1 MKILYLIAR
10 ILLGLLFLIFG
21 SNGFLNFIPQQPM
34 PDSPASR
41 FAILLMTTHYMY
53 FVCAIMVVSA
63 ILFLIGRYVAL
74 ALVLI
79 GPVIV
84 NILLFHGLMAP
95 SAIGPG
101 AFAAVLW
108 FIIFFHV
115 RSAFA
120 GIFQAKVAS

>member
-1 MKILYLIAR
+1 MKILSLIAR

-21 SNGFLNFIPQQPM
+21 ANGFLNFIPQPPM

-63 ILFLIGRYVAL
+63 ILFLTGRYVPL

-84 NILLFHGLMAP
+84 NILLFHVLMAP
-95 SAIGPG
+95 GSIGAGALAAI
-101 AFAAVLW
+101 LW
-108 FIIFFHV
+108 FIIFFHA

>member
-1 MKILYLIAR
+1 MKILYLVAR

-21 SNGFLNFIPQQPM
+21 SNGFLNFIPQPPM
-34 PDSPASR
+34 PDSPAAR
-41 FAILLMTTHYMY
+41 FGTLLMTTHYMQ

-63 ILFLIGRYVAL
+63 ILFLIGRYVPL

-79 GPVIV
+79 GPVII
-84 NILLFHGLMAP
+84 NILLFHVLMAP
-95 SAIGPG
+95 GSIGAG
-101 AFAAVLW
+101 ALAAVLW
-108 FIIFFHV
+108 FIIFFHL

>member
-1 MKILYLIAR
+1 MKILSLIAR
-10 ILLGLLFLIFG
+10 ILLGLMFVVFG
-21 SNGFLNFIPQQPM
+21 LNGFLHFIPQPPM
-34 PDSPASR
+34 PDTPGTQ
-41 FAILLMTTHYMY
+41 FATLLAKVHYIE
-53 FVCAIMVVSA
+53 FVCAIQVVSGV
-63 ILFLIGRYVAL
+63 LFLIGRYVPL

-84 NILLFHGLMAP
+84 NILLFHALMAP
-95 SAIGPG
+95 AAIGPG

-120 GIFQAKVAS
+120 GIFQAKVQS

>member
-21 SNGFLNFIPQQPM
+21 SNGFLNFIPQPPM
-34 PDSPASR
+34 PDTPGTR
-41 FAILLMTTHYMY
+41 FAMLLMTTHYMY
-53 FVCAIMVVSA
+53 FVCAIMVVSGL
-63 ILFLIGRYVAL
+63 LFLIGRYVPL

-84 NILLFHGLMAP
+84 NILLFHLLMAP
-95 SAIGPG
+95 ATIGAG
-101 AFAAVLW
+101 ALAAVLW
-108 FIIFFHV
+108 FIVFFHV
-115 RSAFA
+115 RSAFS

>member
-21 SNGFLNFIPQQPM
+21 SNGFLNFIPQPPM

-95 SAIGPG
+95 AAIGPG

>member
-1 MKILYLIAR
+1 MKILSLIAR

-21 SNGFLNFIPQQPM
+21 ANGFLNFIPQPPM
-34 PDSPASR
+34 PDSPAAR
-41 FAILLMTTHYMY
+41 FGTLLMTTHYMH
-53 FVCAIMVVSA
+53 FVCAIMVISA
-63 ILFLIGRYVAL
+63 ILFLIGRYVPL

-84 NILLFHGLMAP
+84 NILLFHTLMAP
-95 SAIGPG
+95 ATIGPG
-101 AFAAVLW
+101 ALAAVLW
-108 FIIFFHV
+108 LIVFIHV